1 MVGAPV
7 VVDVRLSSAQVW
19 LRGPMVPHEAYPPG
33 LGNYRVA
40 RDADGFVR
48 TGFRCRSDGN
58 GAVIIEGGPE
68 RVVSIGGLRFGLDDL
83 QTRFSTIDENV
94 KVLAIEDPLLGE
106 RLRIEASDRKSTT
119 EALLAAGHSQLVID
133 AISEERSHRAAG

>member
-1 MVGAPV
+1 
-7 VVDVRLSSAQVW
+7 
-19 LRGPMVPHEAYPPG
+19 MVPHEAYPPG

-40 RDADGFVR
+40 RDAEGFVR

-58 GAVIIEGGPE
+58 GALIVEAGPH

-83 QTRFSTIDENV
+83 QTRFSAIDESV

-106 RLRIEASDRKSTT
+106 RLRIETADRESAVA
-119 EALLAAGHSQLVID
+119 ALLAAGHSQLVID
-133 AISEERSHRAAG
+133 AIKEERSHRAAG